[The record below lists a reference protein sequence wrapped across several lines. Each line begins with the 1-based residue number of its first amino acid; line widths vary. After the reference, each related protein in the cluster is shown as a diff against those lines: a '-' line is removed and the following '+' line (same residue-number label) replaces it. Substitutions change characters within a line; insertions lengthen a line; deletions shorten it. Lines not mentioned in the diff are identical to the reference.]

1 MLTSRSFLVCY
12 ALLVCCPSLASQQ
25 PLSAAA
31 LRGHVEVLADDRLE
45 GRGTGTVGGL
55 AAAHYI
61 AGVLA
66 GAGCE
71 PAGDDGSWFQETDVQ
86 RHELSGPG
94 QLVLLNEGGEERE
107 LSYGA
112 DWQIFTGGPVEGT
125 FDIVYAAS
133 PDELPTEPRPGS
145 VLVLTADFRQAYG
158 WLQGGASDGWPAV
171 LLLGPPTPGQEG
183 DAPAELVAR
192 PGSPSLIM
200 ARGDVAASLASMSWQ
215 QLRLNLGAAR
225 SSPAFN
231 VLGRLAGTGVD
242 GEPSLANEAVVISAH
257 YDHITGHGGEP
268 GEDQIYNGAD
278 DDASGV
284 AAVLELARMAGQAP
298 APARTLLFLL
308 VTGEEHGLL
317 GTEFYLDHPATP
329 LEQTVYNL
337 NFEMIGRPDALIGGP
352 GQLWLTGFELSNM
365 GPAWAAEGLAVKP
378 DPRPQQQFFR
388 RSDNYAFVERGVVAQ
403 SFSSYD
409 LHDDYHRPSDEADRL
424 DYEHMAATLRLSW
437 SALQPLASGA
447 LDPAWTEDSG
457 LNSPSGR

>member
-1 MLTSRSFLVCY
+1 MLTLRVLLVCC
-12 ALLVCCPSLASQQ
+12 ASLLCCPSLASQQ
-25 PLSAAA
+25 PPTAAA
-31 LRGHVEVLADDRLE
+31 LRGHVEVLANDRLD
-45 GRGTGTVGGL
+45 GRGTGTEGGL

-71 PAGDDGSWFQETDVQ
+71 PAGDDGSWFQKTDVW
-86 RHELSGPG
+86 RHELSSPG
-94 QLVLLNEGGEERE
+94 QLVLLDEAGGERE

-112 DWQIFTGGPVEGT
+112 DWQIFTGGPIEGT
-125 FDIVYAAS
+125 FDIVYVAS
-133 PDELPTEPRPGS
+133 LEELPAEPSPGS
-145 VLVLTADFRQAYG
+145 VLVLIADFRQAYG
-158 WLQGGASDGWPAV
+158 WLGDGATDGWPAV
-171 LLLGPPTPGQEG
+171 LLMGPSTPGRPA
-183 DAPAELVAR
+183 DAPSELISASEN
-192 PGSPSLIM
+192 PLLIM
-200 ARGDVAASLASMSWQ
+200 ARGDVSASLMARSWQ

-225 SSPAFN
+225 SSPSFN
-231 VLGRLAGTGVD
+231 VLGRLPGAGTD
-242 GEPSLANEAVVISAH
+242 SEPSLATETVVISAH
-257 YDHITGHGGEP
+257 YDHITGQGGEP

-337 NFEMIGRPDALIGGP
+337 NFEMIGRPDALVGGP
-352 GQLWLTGFELSNM
+352 GQLWLTGFELSNV
-365 GPAWAAEGLAVKP
+365 GPAWAGMNLGVLP
-378 DPRPQQQFFR
+378 DPRPKQQFFR

-403 SFSSYD
+403 SLSSYD

-437 SALQPLASGA
+437 RALEPLASGA
-447 LDPAWTEDSG
+447 LDPAWSDDSG
-457 LNSPSGR
+457 LSSPSGR

>member
-1 MLTSRSFLVCY
+1 MLTLRLCLVCC
-12 ALLVCCPSLASQQ
+12 ASLLCCPSLASQQ
-25 PLSAAA
+25 PLTAAA
-31 LRGHVEVLADDRLE
+31 LRGHVEVLADDRLD

-71 PAGDDGSWFQETDVQ
+71 PAGDDGSWFQQTDVL
-86 RHELSGPG
+86 RHALSASG
-94 QLVLLNEGGEERE
+94 QLILLDEAGGDRA

-112 DWQIFTGGPVEGT
+112 DWQIIAGGPVGGT
-125 FDIVYAAS
+125 FEIVYAAN
-133 PDELPTEPRPGS
+133 PEELPAEPGQGS

-158 WLQGGASDGWPAV
+158 WLRDGSTDGWPAV
-171 LLLGPPTPGQEG
+171 LLMGPPTPGQAA
-183 DAPAELVAR
+183 DAPSELVST

-200 ARGDVAASLASMSWQ
+200 VRGDAAESLKARSWQ
-215 QLRLNLGAAR
+215 QLRLNLGAVR

-231 VLGRLAGTGVD
+231 VLGRLPGTGTD
-242 GEPSLANEAVVISAH
+242 GEPSLASEAVVLSAH
-257 YDHITGHGGEP
+257 YDHIAGHGAEP

-317 GTEFYLDHPATP
+317 GTKFYLDHPATP

-337 NFEMIGRPDALIGGP
+337 NFEMIGRPDALIGGS

-365 GPAWAAEGLAVKP
+365 GPAWAAEGLGVKP
-378 DPRPQQQFFR
+378 DPRPEQQFFR

-403 SFSSYD
+403 SLSSYD

-424 DYEHMAATLRLSW
+424 DYEHMAEALRLSW
-437 SALQPLASGA
+437 RALEPLASGA
-447 LDPAWTEDSG
+447 LDPAWNDDAG
-457 LNSPSGR
+457 LSAPPGR

>member
-1 MLTSRSFLVCY
+1 MFTNPSI
-12 ALLVCCPSLASQQ
+12 LVCCALLICSPSLASQQ
-25 PLSAAA
+25 PLSASA
-31 LRGHVEVLADDRLE
+31 LRGHVEVLAADRLD

-71 PAGDDGSWFQETDVQ
+71 PAGDDGSWFQQTDVQ
-86 RHELSGPG
+86 RHELSATG
-94 QLVLLNEGGEERE
+94 QLVVIDEDGQERG

-112 DWQIFTGGPVEGT
+112 DWQIFSGGPVAGT

-133 PDELPTEPRPGS
+133 PDELPAEPRPGS
-145 VLVLTADFRQAYG
+145 VLVLTADMRQAFG

-171 LLLGPPTPGQEG
+171 LLLGPPTPGQPG
-183 DAPAELVAR
+183 DAPTELVAR
-192 PGSPSLIM
+192 PGSPLLIM
-200 ARGDVAASLASMSWQ
+200 ARGEVVANLASRSSQ
-215 QLRLNLGAAR
+215 RLRLNLEAVR

-231 VLGRLAGTGVD
+231 VLGRLAGTGAD
-242 GEPSLANEAVVISAH
+242 GGPSLASEAVVISAH
-257 YDHITGHGGEP
+257 YDHLVGHGGAP

-298 APARTLLFLL
+298 APARTLLFVLA
-308 VTGEEHGLL
+308 TGEEHGLL
-317 GTEFYLDHPATP
+317 GTEFYLDHPAAP

-337 NFEMIGRPDALIGGP
+337 NFEMIGRPDAMIGGS

-365 GPAWAAEGLAVKP
+365 GPAWAGLGLAVKP
-378 DPRPQQQFFR
+378 DPRPKQMFFR

-403 SFSSYD
+403 SLSSYD
-409 LHDDYHRPSDEADRL
+409 LHDDYHRPSDEAGRL
-424 DYEHMAATLRLSW
+424 DYEHMAAALQLSW
-437 SALQPLASGA
+437 RALQPLASGA
-447 LDPAWTEDSG
+447 LDPAWTETSG
-457 LNSPSGR
+457 LESSSGR

>member
-1 MLTSRSFLVCY
+1 MHTHPSFLVCC
-12 ALLVCCPSLASQQ
+12 ALLICCPSLASQQ

-31 LRGHVEVLADDRLE
+31 LRGHVEVLANDRLE
-45 GRGTGTVGGL
+45 GRGTGTEGGL

-71 PAGDDGSWFQETDVQ
+71 PAGDDGSWFQQTDVA
-86 RHELSGPG
+86 RHELSAPG
-94 QLVLLNEGGEERE
+94 QLVLLGDDGGERA

-112 DWQIFTGGPVEGT
+112 EWQIFTGGPVVGT

-133 PDELPTEPRPGS
+133 LDELPAEPRPGS

-158 WLQGGASDGWPAV
+158 WLGNGASDGWPAV
-171 LLLGPPTPGQEG
+171 LLLGPPTAGREG
-183 DAPAELVAR
+183 DAPSELIAR
-192 PGSPSLIM
+192 PGSPLLIM
-200 ARGDVAASLASMSWQ
+200 ARGDVAASLATGSWQ
-215 QLRLNLGAAR
+215 QLRLNLEAVR

-231 VLGRLAGTGVD
+231 VLGRLGGAGTD
-242 GEPSLANEAVVISAH
+242 GDPGLASEAVVISAH

-284 AAVLELARMAGQAP
+284 AAVLELARMAGQAR

-317 GTEFYLDHPATP
+317 GTEFYLDHPATA
-329 LEQTVYNL
+329 LEQTIFNL
-337 NFEMIGRPDALIGGP
+337 NFEMIGRPDSLIGGP
-352 GQLWLTGFELSNM
+352 GQLWLTGFELSNV
-365 GPAWAAEGLAVKP
+365 GPAWAAAGLGVKP
-378 DPRPQQQFFR
+378 DPRPEQQFFR

-403 SFSSYD
+403 TLSSYD

-424 DYEHMAATLRLSW
+424 DYEHMAAALQLSW
-437 SALQPLASGA
+437 RALQPLASGA
-447 LDPAWTEDSG
+447 LDPAWSEGSG
-457 LNSPSGR
+457 LGSPADR